1 MSAVWVF
8 FSFLNKAFVNF
19 EKLIRSH
26 RLPFIVYKNGENLK
40 ILIKIFCQKRI
51 VSNAILAFLDHL
63 KTRFFFVGQP
73 WWPFYSATPFKIPV
87 SAPRNNAKITP
98 WRKKF
103 SQKEIFPYL
112 CQISEI
118 KFPPKIIPIIIV
130 TLLWFLSFQ
139 LLTFLSTCLKLCR
152 KFSTSGMFL
161 IELLG
166 ETEKS

>member
-118 KFPPKIIPIIIV
+118 KFPPKIILIIIV
-130 TLLWFLSFQ
+130 TLLRFYQF
-139 LLTFLSTCLKLCR
+139 F
-152 KFSTSGMFL
+152 KFSMINIFINLS
-161 IELLG
+161 
-166 ETEKS
+166 